1 MIELDKGPHVKW
13 AESMAEMLL
22 EKKNGRTVVEN
33 YLEMSHSILHLW
45 KTPFLRLANKDN
57 LMLLN

>member
-22 EKKNGRTVVEN
+22 EKKEW
-33 YLEMSHSILHLW
+33 SHISW
-45 KTPFLRLANKDN
+45 KLFGNVSFYTPFMENSVF
-57 LMLLN
+57 

>member
-33 YLEMSHSILHLW
+33 YLEMSHSILRV
-45 KTPFLRLANKDN
+45 LRLANKDN

>member
-22 EKKNGRTVVEN
+22 EKKRMV
-33 YLEMSHSILHLW
+33 
-45 KTPFLRLANKDN
+45 AQ
-57 LMLLN
+57 

>member
-22 EKKNGRTVVEN
+22 EKKKNGRTVVEN
-33 YLEMSHSILHLW
+33 YLEMSHSKLHLW
-45 KTPFLRLANKDN
+45 KTPFFKACK
-57 LMLLN
+57 